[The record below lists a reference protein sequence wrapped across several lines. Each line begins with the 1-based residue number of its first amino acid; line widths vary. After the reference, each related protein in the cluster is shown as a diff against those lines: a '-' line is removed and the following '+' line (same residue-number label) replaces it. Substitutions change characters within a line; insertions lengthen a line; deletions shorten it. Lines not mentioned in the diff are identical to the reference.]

1 MGTVLVTRI
10 ETWPLHRGR
19 NGFGI
24 KGILPIVAHCE
35 PDNYLHRVQNLNPEI
50 RKTKVS
56 ILTESTS
63 GVSFVG
69 EW

>member
-1 MGTVLVTRI
+1 MGTVPVTRI
-10 ETWPLHRGR
+10 ETWLLHKGCD
-19 NGFGI
+19 GFGI

-35 PDNYLHRVQNLNPEI
+35 PANYLHGVQNLNPEI

-56 ILTESTS
+56 ILAESTL

>member
-1 MGTVLVTRI
+1 MGTVPVTRI
-10 ETWPLHRGR
+10 GTWPLHRGHD
-19 NGFGI
+19 GFGI
-24 KGILPIVAHCE
+24 KGTLPIVAHCE
-35 PDNYLHRVQNLNPEI
+35 PDNYLHGVQNLDPEI

-56 ILTESTS
+56 ILAESTS